1 MVRNARAAEYE
12 SCPQAVIAVGNTYA
26 AGHVHPAHSHA
37 RSQLLYSSTGV
48 MIVGTEQGSWVV
60 PPQRA
65 IWIPAGVR
73 HDIRMVG
80 EVSTRSLYL
89 KDGVVAN
96 APDRC
101 RVIAVSPLL
110 RRLLI
115 EAIDLPIAYETD
127 TRANHIIQLV
137 LLELKSFVELPMCVP
152 IPAHARLATQ
162 CRAFM
167 AAPGTHETIDDWA
180 TSLHMSRR
188 AFTRLFRSETG
199 MSLSAWRQQAC
210 AVAALPRLISGEP
223 VTSVAFDLGYGSPAA
238 FSAMFRRVMGTTPVS
253 YLADGG

>member
-12 SCPQAVIAVGNTYA
+12 ARPEAVVAVGNVYA
-26 AGHVHPAHSHA
+26 AGHLHPPHFHR

-48 MIVGTEQGSWVV
+48 MIVGTEQGSFVV

-80 EVSTRSLYL
+80 EVSTRSIYL
-89 KDGVVAN
+89 RDGAVAN

-101 RVIAVSPLL
+101 KVIAVSPLL

-115 EAIDLPIAYETD
+115 EAVDLPVAYQRD
-127 TRANHIIQLV
+127 PRANHIIELI
-137 LLELKSFVELPMCVP
+137 LLELQSFVELPLRVP
-152 IPAHARLATQ
+152 IPAHARLAAK

-167 AAPGTHETIDDWA
+167 AAPTGHDTIDDWA
-180 TSLHMSRR
+180 AHLHMSRR

-210 AVAALPRLISGEP
+210 AAAALPRLISGEP
-223 VTSVAFDLGYGSPAA
+223 ITSVAIDLGYGSPAA
-238 FSAMFRRVMGTTPVS
+238 FSAMFRRVMGAAPVE
-253 YLADGG
+253 YLAASG

>member
-12 SCPQAVIAVGNTYA
+12 TRSEAVIAVGNVYA
-26 AGHVHPAHSHA
+26 AGHVHAAHRHR

-48 MIVGTEQGSWVV
+48 TIVGTEQGSWVV

-65 IWIPAGVR
+65 IWIPAGVS

-80 EVSTRSLYL
+80 EVSTRSIYL
-89 KDGVVAN
+89 KDGAVAN
-96 APDRC
+96 TPARC
-101 RVIAVSPLL
+101 KVVAVSPLL

-115 EAIDLPIAYETD
+115 EAVDLPLAYERD
-127 TRANHIIQLV
+127 ARAGHIIQLI
-137 LLELKSFVELPMCVP
+137 LIELESFIELPLRVP
-152 IPAHARLATQ
+152 IPAQPRLAEK
-162 CRAFM
+162 CREFM
-167 AAPGTHETIDDWA
+167 AAPTTHDTIDDWA
-180 TSLHMSRR
+180 SDLHMSRR

-223 VTSVAFDLGYGSPAA
+223 ITSVAIDFGYGSPAA
-238 FSAMFRRVMGTTPVS
+238 FSAMFRRVMGAAPVS
-253 YLADGG
+253 YLADSR